1 MTDLTPTSRFS
12 IPQKSE
18 HYPIARLA
26 VAGHVSLALLAWIG
40 FVPGS
45 FPPLL
50 DGLSRVEL
58 VPALLS
64 ATISLLVIAILVP
77 VIWRGPA
84 GSRWLA
90 AMLSIFPVMIF
101 AIATLCL
108 IGSQLS
114 MY

>member
-1 MTDLTPTSRFS
+1 MRMTDLTPKSRFS

-18 HYPIARLA
+18 HYPIARLV
-26 VAGHVSLALLAWIG
+26 VAGYVSLALLAWIG

-58 VPALLS
+58 VPTLIS

-90 AMLSIFPVMIF
+90 AMLSIFPVLIF
-101 AIATLCL
+101 AIATSCL
-108 IGSQLS
+108 IGQRG
-114 MY
+114 